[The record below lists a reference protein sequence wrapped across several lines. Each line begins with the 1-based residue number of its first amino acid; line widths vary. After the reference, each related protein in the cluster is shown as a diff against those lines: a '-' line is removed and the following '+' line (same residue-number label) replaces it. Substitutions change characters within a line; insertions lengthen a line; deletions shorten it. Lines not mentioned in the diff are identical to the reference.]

1 MDSLL
6 SPSAV
11 AVVGASE
18 RKTMA
23 ARLTR
28 FLLDGGFTGAVYPV
42 NPRYEQVHGL
52 TCYPALDRLPGP
64 VDLVLI
70 MVPAQR
76 VAEVVADS
84 ARAGARL
91 AIVLSSG
98 FAEVGPDGAALQEEL
113 AETALR
119 HGIRVLGPNCQGL
132 LYRPAEL
139 TATFS
144 SGAGLISAPPVET
157 GGIAYIGQSGALGGS
172 VLGMAAD
179 RGVGLTAWVSVGNQA
194 DVTATEAT
202 ALLLEDPAIRVL
214 ACYLEQLPDGAAWAR
229 LTDRVAEL
237 GKHLVVLRSGRSE
250 AGRRAVA
257 SHTGALVRS
266 GAAFDLVAERSGA
279 VLVDDIDE
287 LLDTAIALGGP
298 RPVGG
303 RIGVVTSSGGAG
315 GLAADQAE
323 PTGLRLPELARSTQD
338 ALAPLIPPF
347 GSLANPVDVT
357 AQVINDAS
365 ALGRVCE
372 AVAADEEVD
381 AVLVLLTTLG
391 GRTAELI
398 AESILQASRATA
410 KPYVVAWQ
418 YSHAEIAAPAGR
430 LRRAG
435 IPVVTT
441 SGAALTLL
449 TRLLPRPCRTVTT
462 APLPGLE
469 AQLPTGT
476 LTEAAGAA
484 LLDAIGVTRPRGELA
499 ADAGETELIAREL
512 SGELVLKVQSPD
524 LPHKTDA
531 GGVLIGIPAAEAGEA
546 AKRILRAVE
555 RAAPHAR
562 IDGVLVQELA
572 PPGVELLVGVRGSR
586 DGYPPVLTVGF
597 GGVTAE
603 LYADVTTALA
613 PIDAPGAEAML
624 RSLRGAPLLTG
635 FRARPPADL
644 RAAATAIAALSRA
657 AAAFG
662 DRLAE
667 FEINPLIVHPDGEGA
682 TAVDLVLTSTGPLD

>member
-1 MDSLL
+1 MEPLL
-6 SPSAV
+6 NPAAV

-18 RKTMA
+18 RKPMA

-28 FLLDGGFTGAVYPV
+28 FLIDDGFTGAIHPV

-52 TCYPALDRLPGP
+52 PCYPALDRLPGP

-70 MVPAQR
+70 MVPAGQ
-76 VAEVVADS
+76 VAEAVAES

-98 FAEVGPDGAALQEEL
+98 FAEVGPDGAALQREL
-113 AETALR
+113 ADTAR
-119 HGIRVLGPNCQGL
+119 RCGIRVLGPNCQGL
-132 LYRPAEL
+132 LYRPAAL

-144 SGAGLISAPPVET
+144 SGAGLPSAPPAET
-157 GGIAYIGQSGALGGS
+157 GGIAYVGQSGALGGS

-179 RGVGLTAWVSVGNQA
+179 RGVGLTAWISVGNQA
-194 DVTATEAT
+194 DLTATEAT

-214 ACYLEQLPDGAAWAR
+214 ACYLEQLPDGAEWTR
-229 LTDRVAEL
+229 LTGRAAEL
-237 GKHLVVLRSGRSE
+237 GKHLVVLRSGRSA
-250 AGRRAVA
+250 AGQRAVA

-279 VLVDDIDE
+279 VLVDDVDE

-298 RPVGG
+298 RPSDG

-323 PTGLRLPELARSTQD
+323 PTGLRLPELDQSTQD
-338 ALAPLIPPF
+338 SLAPLIPPF
-347 GSLANPVDVT
+347 GSVANPVDVT

-365 ALGRVCE
+365 ALGQVCE
-372 AVAADEEVD
+372 TVAADDAVD

-391 GRTAELI
+391 GRTAEQI
-398 AESILQASRATA
+398 AESILRASRACA

-435 IPVVTT
+435 IPVVST
-441 SGAALTLL
+441 SSAAITLL
-449 TRLLPRPCRTVTT
+449 SRLLPRHRPTV
-462 APLPGLE
+462 APIAPPGS
-469 AQLPTGT
+469 AAHPPTGT
-476 LTEAAGAA
+476 LTEAAGAR
-484 LLDAIGVTRPRGELA
+484 LLDALGVVRPRGALA
-499 ADAGETELIAREL
+499 TDAAQAEAAARDL
-512 SGELVLKVQSPD
+512 RGELVLKVQSPD
-524 LPHKTDA
+524 VAHKTEV
-531 GGVLIGIPAAEAGEA
+531 GGVLLGVPVAEAGA
-546 AKRILRAVE
+546 AADRLLRAV
-555 RAAPHAR
+555 RTAAPHAR

-572 PPGVELLVGVRGSR
+572 PPGVELLVGAQGGR

-603 LYADVTTALA
+603 LYADVVTALA
-613 PIDAPGAEAML
+613 PVDVAGAERML
-624 RSLRGAPLLTG
+624 RALRGAPLLTG
-635 FRARPPADL
+635 FRGSPPVDL
-644 RAAATAIAALSRA
+644 RAAAAAIAALSQA
-657 AAAFG
+657 AAVWG
-662 DRLAE
+662 DRFAE
-667 FEINPLIVHPDGEGA
+667 LEINPLIVHTEGA
-682 TAVDLVLTSTGPLD
+682 TAVDLLLTGTPKDRG